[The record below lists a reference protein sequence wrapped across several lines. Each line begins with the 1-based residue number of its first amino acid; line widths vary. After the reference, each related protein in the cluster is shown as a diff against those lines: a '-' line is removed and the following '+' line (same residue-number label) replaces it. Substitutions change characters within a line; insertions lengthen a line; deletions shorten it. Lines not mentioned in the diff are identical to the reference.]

1 MKERKLEATASSTH
15 RPFTKKKST
24 NRISAQATDKLK
36 RLAHFSLAWL
46 CLQTIFSAHA
56 DTSALTTSAHAQK
69 QVSQLPG
76 TQQTWQ
82 VKALQQPV
90 QILLDRWGVPH
101 IYAKNQDDLFFAQGF
116 NAARDRLFQLDLWR
130 RRGLGQLSEVFGA
143 NFLEQD
149 KAARLFLYRGDMHK
163 EWAAYGK
170 QAEQLSQRFVAG
182 INAYVDYVHKNRDAL
197 PIEFKTL
204 NYLPAHWQAEDVVRI
219 RSHGLTRNLS
229 SEVTRAKFAC
239 DGNLNADEVRQ
250 RLSPSWTTKVPLG
263 LDPCLPEGVLRQF
276 TLATQNV
283 EFDANSLRI
292 SQVQTSIQHDPETST
307 RLAHHSPST
316 EAESERQEGSN
327 NWVIAPSKTS
337 TGRAILA
344 NDPHRAYSAP
354 SLRYIA
360 HLSAPGLD
368 VIGAGEPALPGIS
381 IGHNGTI
388 AFGLTIM
395 SIDQEDLY
403 VYEINP
409 VNRMQYKYRGKWE
422 NFTKQVE
429 VFQVKDRGSVQAEL
443 LFTRHGPVIFQ
454 ESNQHRAFAVRTGWL
469 QAGMAPYFGSVDYMR
484 AQNFSQFKKAMLH
497 WGAPTE
503 NQVYADIKGNIG
515 WVPGGLTPIRPN
527 WDGLLPVPGDGR
539 YEWAGFLS
547 GDKLPSSY
555 NPKSAWFAS
564 ANEMNLPKA
573 YPYRERKLGF
583 EWPHPAR
590 YQRIADVLSQHK
602 KFSLED
608 SMQLQNDV
616 LSLPAQR
623 LVAILKTLKGQDDTT
638 QKALQL
644 LSQWNY
650 IESADS
656 AAAAL
661 FQVWLTQTLAPA
673 YKELMLDHLA
683 IHVSSMPDM
692 TRMLD
697 ILENANGEKRFPT
710 QFGDHALQA
719 KKTRDALLLNSL
731 AEAYKKLELSQG
743 MDPKNWR
750 WGNLQKT
757 LFAHPF
763 SKILDSASRTQF
775 DVGPMARGGSAN
787 TVNQSSYRLSDF
799 IQINGPSFR
808 VVIDVGNWDNSRAIN
823 APGQSGDPG
832 NPHYRDLAE
841 QWAKGEYFPL
851 LYSRSAVEA
860 NTQQRFELVPAK

>member
-1 MKERKLEATASSTH
+1 MNSARSLIKRFSQLSLTLLSLQIFYLAPAYASEL
-15 RPFTKKKST
+15 KKT
-24 NRISAQATDKLK
+24 GI
-36 RLAHFSLAWL
+36 
-46 CLQTIFSAHA
+46 
-56 DTSALTTSAHAQK
+56 QK
-69 QVSQLPG
+69 QVIRTQA
-76 TQQTWQ
+76 TQQSWE
-82 VKALQQPV
+82 VRDIGQPV
-90 QILLDRWGVPH
+90 QILVDHWGVPH

-149 KAARLFLYRGDMHK
+149 RAARLFLYRGDMRK
-163 EWAAYGK
+163 EWAAYGTH
-170 QAEQLSQRFVAG
+170 AEQLSKRFVAG
-182 INAYVDYVHKNRDAL
+182 INAYVDYVKKNRDAL

-204 NYLPAHWQAEDVVRI
+204 NYLPAYWQAEDVVRI
-219 RSHGLTRNLS
+219 RSHGLTRNLT
-229 SEVTRAKFAC
+229 SEITRAKFAC
-239 DGNLNADEVRQ
+239 DGHLSADEVRQ
-250 RLSPSWTTKVPLG
+250 RLSPSWTTKVPMG
-263 LDPCLPEGVLRQF
+263 LDPCLPDGILRQF

-283 EFDANSLRI
+283 EFDAASLRL
-292 SQVQTSIQHDPETST
+292 SQSTTANSDTLAQQTQQ
-307 RLAHHSPST
+307 A
-316 EAESERQEGSN
+316 EADAELQEGSN

-409 VNRMQYKYRGKWE
+409 ANKMQYKYRGKWE

-429 VFQVKDRGSVQAEL
+429 IFQVKDRNAQHAEL

-454 ESNQHRAFAVRTGWL
+454 ESNKNRAFAVRTAWL

-484 AQNFSQFKKAMLH
+484 AKNFAQFKKAMLH

-539 YEWAGFLS
+539 YEWTGFLA

-555 NPKSAWFAS
+555 NPKNAWFAS
-564 ANEMNLPKA
+564 ANEMNLPTS
-573 YPYRERKLGF
+573 YPYRDRKLGF

-590 YQRIADVLSQHK
+590 YQRIADVLSQDK

-616 LSLPAQR
+616 LSLPARR
-623 LVAILKTLKGQDDTT
+623 LSNLLKTLKASDDST

-644 LSQWNY
+644 LLNWNHV
-650 IESADS
+650 ESVDS

-683 IHVSSMPDM
+683 LHVTGMPDM
-692 TRMLD
+692 TRMLEN
-697 ILENANGEKRFPT
+697 LESANGGNNYPA
-710 QFGDHALQA
+710 QFGDNPQQA
-719 KKTRDALLLNSL
+719 KIARDTLLLDSL
-731 AEAYKKLELSQG
+731 ASAYTKLELTLG
-743 MDPKNWR
+743 TDNKNWR

-757 LFAHPF
+757 LFAHPL

-775 DVGPMARGGSAN
+775 DIGPLARGGSAN
-787 TVNQSSYRLSDF
+787 TVNQSTYRLSDF
-799 IQINGPSFR
+799 TQLNGPSFR

-823 APGQSGDPG
+823 APGQSGDPSS
-832 NPHYRDLAE
+832 PHYRDLAE
-841 QWAKGEYFPL
+841 PWAKGEYFPL
-851 LYSRSAVEA
+851 LYSKPEVEK
-860 NTQQRFELVPAK
+860 NTRQRFELLPLKQ